1 MKQGKSYTR
10 RYWEDLFERFE
21 TESKWIDNQK
31 KLNEEK
37 DKIEFELQSAHHS
50 NLLSGDELQKYLQRL
65 REVKLHNE
73 REQEYR
79 EQVINLNDDVT
90 TARERLIHSR
100 EEERKTMSLSDLKE
114 QIKQRKN
121 ESEKTASANGLKDE
135 IHIDHTEEKEKQVK
149 SDKEIK
155 H

>member
-31 KLNEEK
+31 KLTDEK
-37 DKIEFELQSAHHS
+37 NKIEMELQSAHHS
-50 NLLSGDELQKYLQRL
+50 NSLSGEELQKYLQRL
-65 REVKLHNE
+65 REVKLHEE
-73 REQEYR
+73 REKEFR
-79 EQVINLNDDVT
+79 EQVINTNDDIT
-90 TARERLIHSR
+90 TARERLIKSR
-100 EEERKTMSLSDLKE
+100 EDERKTLSLSDLKE
-114 QIKQRKN
+114 QIKERQKEN
-121 ESEKTASANGLKDE
+121 ENSASANGLKDE

-149 SDKEIK
+149 SDVEQK